1 LAEDAIMPSVPSRL
15 LANAVLHALAGP
27 ALAGPPTAT
36 DDRLV
41 VELVASEPDIV
52 TPTGIAVDEHGA
64 VWVVEN
70 QTHQRTPQYKG
81 PETDRIRVFSE
92 FGPDGKAGSV
102 RTFADGFRNSMSI
115 ALGQGGAVFLAT
127 RAALYRLRD
136 GNGSGKAGERTTLV
150 RLETAGDYPHN
161 GLAGFA
167 FDAVG
172 NMYFGLGE
180 NLGADYKLIGS
191 DGVTLAG
198 GGEGG
203 SVYRC
208 RPDGTGLVRVA
219 TGFWNPFAQ
228 AVDALGRLLIVD
240 NDPDARGPCR
250 LVHVIDGGDYGY
262 RFRYGRKGL
271 HPFVC
276 WNGELPGTLPM
287 IAGTLEAP
295 SGILPY
301 EADGLP
307 ADYRGKLLTTSW
319 GDHVV
324 ECFELSPRGAS
335 VGAKQ
340 KVLVRGGEDF
350 RPVGIAAAPDGSV
363 VFSDWVDKSYP
374 VHGKGRIWRLRAKTP
389 PDRDGLTT
397 EQVAKLDISRLTEL
411 LHHPKWVIRVAAADA
426 LTGREQG
433 GREALRKALRE
444 EKSLRAR
451 LHALWATAKLPS
463 VPAEE
468 LVRLALGDEAPEVR
482 GEAVRLLG
490 RLLPADPD
498 RRQEKD
504 LLDRALRDKDPSVRM
519 QAILQLRTPQGFE
532 QIVPVLADAD
542 PFLASAA
549 LTALGRPG
557 NAGRLLPHADAR
569 DARLRVGVML
579 ALRASGDAAG
589 RSALPGFL
597 RDSDP
602 GVRRAA
608 IQWVGEERL
617 REHAEL
623 LRVAAGREPVTREV
637 FAAWLAAETLLAG
650 GKSTQDEVSEEA
662 VLRAL
667 KDQSQTPAI
676 RALSLRMLRPD
687 HPGLK
692 TADLQRYLEDKDMAV
707 RLEAART
714 LAMRPDPAAQ
724 ELLRK
729 LAAGADTDRALRPLA
744 VAGLGHSAPTSAETR
759 RLLLSLLDEPD
770 LRRDALRSLRTAVD
784 ADTEKA
790 MLAWWDKRPRDESKP
805 TAETRELAAQLATAL
820 RSGKGA
826 GSAKVL
832 ADLDSLA
839 GGRPQTAADWRAL
852 LGQGGDAAA
861 GERLFFHA
869 RGPGCAACH
878 RIDGRGGAT
887 GPDLSAVGAAL
898 GREKLIES
906 IVEPSKEIA
915 PQFVAWQ
922 ITTRDGKVR
931 TGTIVAEGFDSTVT
945 VADAQG
951 KIERIAKLD
960 IEERTALAKSIM
972 PDNLH
977 TLMTPAEFRDLLA
990 FLQSRK

>member
-1 LAEDAIMPSVPSRL
+1 MPSCPSRL
-15 LANAVLHALAGP
+15 LAALLLALAAP
-27 ALAGPPTAT
+27 AHAAPPTVT

-64 VWVVEN
+64 IWVVEN

-81 PETDRIRVFSE
+81 PETDRIRVFSD
-92 FGPDGKAGSV
+92 FGPDGKARKI

-115 ALGQGGAVFLAT
+115 ALGKGGAVFLAT

-136 GNGSGKAGERTTLV
+136 TDGDGKADERTTLV
-150 RLETAGDYPHN
+150 RLDTRGDYPHN
-161 GLAGFA
+161 GLSGFA
-167 FDAVG
+167 FDALG

-180 NLGADYKLIGS
+180 NLGEDYKLVGS
-191 DGVTLAG
+191 DGVTLTG

-208 RPDGTGLVRVA
+208 KPDGKGLVRLA

-228 AVDALGRLLIVD
+228 AVDAMGRLFIVD

-287 IAGTLEAP
+287 AAGTLEAP

-301 EADGLP
+301 ESEGLP
-307 ADYRGKLLTTSW
+307 ADYHGKLLTTSW

-324 ECFELSPRGAS
+324 ECFELTPQGAS
-335 VGAKQ
+335 VRAKQ
-340 KVLVRGGEDF
+340 KVLMRGGEDF

-374 VHGKGRIWRLRAKTP
+374 VHGKGRIWRLRAKNP
-389 PDRDGLTT
+389 QARDRLTT
-397 EQVAKLDISRLTEL
+397 EQVAKLSVSRLTEL

-426 LTGREQG
+426 LAAHGEAGQ
-433 GREALRKALRE
+433 EALRVVLRE

-451 LHALWATAKLPS
+451 LHALWASDKLPAGA
-463 VPAEE
+463 AEA
-468 LVRLALGDEAPEVR
+468 LVRGGLADEAHEVR
-482 GEAVRLLG
+482 AVAVRLLG
-490 RLLPADPD
+490 ESLPADPD
-498 RRQEKD
+498 RRQEKE
-504 LLDRALRDKDPSVRM
+504 LLERALHDKDPSVRM
-519 QAILQLRTPQGFE
+519 QGILQLRTPQGFE
-532 QIVPVLADAD
+532 QILPLLADAD

-557 NAGRLLPHADAR
+557 YAGRLLSHADAR
-569 DARLRVGVML
+569 DARLRVGVLL

-589 RSALPGFL
+589 RSALPAFL

-617 REHAEL
+617 AQHTDL
-623 LRVAAGREPVTREV
+623 LRAAAGREPVTREV

-650 GKSTQDEVSEEA
+650 GKSTRDEVSEEA
-662 VLRAL
+662 ILRAL
-667 KDQSQTPAI
+667 KDRFQTPAI

-692 TADLQRYLEDKDMAV
+692 TADLQRHVEDKDATV
-707 RLEAART
+707 RLEASRT
-714 LAMRPDPAAQ
+714 LALRPDSDAQ

-744 VAGLGHSAPTSAETR
+744 VAGLAHSAPSSAETR
-759 RLLLSLLDEPD
+759 RLLLSLLTDPN
-770 LRRDALRSLRTAVD
+770 LCRDALRSLRTALD

-790 MLAWWDKRPRDESKP
+790 LLAWWDRRPRDESKP
-805 TAETRELAAQLATAL
+805 TAETRELAAQLAMAL
-820 RSGKGA
+820 RSGKD
-826 GSAKVL
+826 GSNAKVP
-832 ADLDSLA
+832 ASIDDLA
-839 GGRPQTAADWRAL
+839 GGRPQTTAEWQTL

-887 GPDLSAVGAAL
+887 GPDLSAVSAAL
-898 GREKLIES
+898 SREKLIES
-906 IVEPSKEIA
+906 ILEPSKEIA

-931 TGTIVAEGFDSTVT
+931 TGIIVAEGYDSTVT

-951 KIERIAKLD
+951 KTERIARLD

-990 FLQSRK
+990 FLQSRR

>member
-1 LAEDAIMPSVPSRL
+1 MPSLPSHL
-15 LANAVLHALAGP
+15 LAAALLLALAAGAGAAPP
-27 ALAGPPTAT
+27 AAT

-64 VWVVEN
+64 IWVVEN
-70 QTHQRTPQYKG
+70 QTHQRTPLYKG
-81 PETDRIRVFSE
+81 PETDRIRVFSD
-92 FGPDGKAGSV
+92 FGPDGKARSV
-102 RTFADGFRNSMSI
+102 HTFADGFRNSMSI
-115 ALGQGGAVFLAT
+115 ALGRDGAVFLAT

-136 GNGSGKAGERTTLV
+136 VKGSGKADERTTLI

-161 GLAGFA
+161 GLSGFA
-167 FDAVG
+167 FDALG

-180 NLGADYKLIGS
+180 NLGADYKFVGA
-191 DGVTLAG
+191 DGVTLTG

-228 AVDALGRLLIVD
+228 AVDAMGRLLIVD

-301 EADGLP
+301 ESDGLP
-307 ADYRGKLLTTSW
+307 PEYRGRILTTSW

-335 VGAKQ
+335 VAAKE

-363 VFSDWVDKSYP
+363 VLSDWVDKSYP
-374 VHGKGRIWRLRAKTP
+374 VHGKGRIWRVRQKKP
-389 PDRDGLTT
+389 PESDGLTT
-397 EQVAKLDISRLTEL
+397 ERVAKLDVPRLRDL
-411 LHHPKWVIRVAAADA
+411 LHHPKWIIRLAAAEALAAGGDAGRDA
-426 LTGREQG
+426 LLQV
-433 GREALRKALRE
+433 LDH
-444 EKSLRAR
+444 EKDVRSR
-451 LHALWATAKLPS
+451 LHALWASAKLRAGAGKAIPIGLAN
-463 VPAEE
+463 PA
-468 LVRLALGDEAPEVR
+468 AEVR

-490 RLLPADPD
+490 LSQPADPAQ
-498 RRQEKD
+498 RQETV
-504 LLDRALRDKDPSVRM
+504 ALQWATQDDAPSVRL
-519 QAILQLRTPQGFE
+519 QAMLQLRTAAALKKM
-532 QIVPVLADAD
+532 VPVLADPD

-549 LTALGRPG
+549 LTVLGRPG
-557 NAGRLLPHADAR
+557 NTALLLPHAQAP
-569 DARLRVGVML
+569 DARLRVGVLL
-579 ALRASGDAAG
+579 ALRAAG
-589 RSALPGFL
+589 ETEGRAALPGFL
-597 RDSDP
+597 GDSDP
-602 GVRRAA
+602 AVRRAA

-617 REHAEL
+617 REHTEA
-623 LRVAAGREPVTREV
+623 LRAAAGREPVTREV

-662 VLRAL
+662 ILRAL
-667 KDQSQTPAI
+667 QERSQTPAI
-676 RALSLRMLRPD
+676 RALCLRMLRPD

-692 TADLQRYLEDKDMAV
+692 TADLQRYVEDSDPTV
-707 RLEAART
+707 RLEAARS
-714 LAMRPDPAAQ
+714 LAMRPDAAAQ

-729 LAAGADTDRALRPLA
+729 LAGGTETDRALRSLA
-744 VAGLGHSAPTSAETR
+744 VAGLAHSAPTAAETR
-759 RLLLSLLDEPD
+759 RLLLSLLAEPG
-770 LRRDALRSLRTAVD
+770 LRRDVLRSLRTATD

-790 MLAWWDKRPRDESKP
+790 LLAWWDKLPRDESRP
-805 TAETRELAAQLATAL
+805 TADTRELAAQLAMTL
-820 RSGKGA
+820 RSGKA
-826 GSAKVL
+826 GTTTKVP
-832 ADLDSLA
+832 ANIDNLA
-839 GGRPQTAADWRAL
+839 GGRPQTTAGWQAL
-852 LGQGGDAAA
+852 PAQGGDAAA
-861 GERLFFHA
+861 GERLFFHV

-931 TGTIVAEGFDSTVT
+931 TGTIVAEGYDSTVT

-972 PDNLH
+972 PDNLPG
-977 TLMTPAEFRDLLA
+977 LLTPAEFRDLLA
-990 FLQSRK
+990 FLRSRK